1 MKKKFV
7 ALICG
12 RAGSK
17 GLKNKNIKNFDG
29 KPLIAWSIL
38 LAKKIKEIDRVIVST
53 ESKKIANIA
62 RKYGAEIP
70 FVRPKKLSF
79 GNSPEWKVWRHA
91 VNFLKKQKEKIAG
104 IIVLP
109 PTEPFCTVKDIRK
122 CIKLFKRY
130 HHTTICVTNPH
141 RNPFFN
147 MVIKKNG
154 FFKLVNF
161 KKKIEIRQLA
171 PKVYDMTTICFI
183 LKPEIIIKNNFL
195 FDDKVVGFSV
205 PKNRSVDIDDKY
217 DFHYA
222 LLLKKKRFF

>member
-1 MKKKFV
+1 
-7 ALICG
+7 
-12 RAGSK
+12 
-17 GLKNKNIKNFDG
+17 
-29 KPLIAWSIL
+29 
-38 LAKKIKEIDRVIVST
+38 
-53 ESKKIANIA
+53 
-62 RKYGAEIP
+62 
-70 FVRPKKLSF
+70 
-79 GNSPEWKVWRHA
+79 
-91 VNFLKKQKEKIAG
+91 
-104 IIVLP
+104 
-109 PTEPFCTVKDIRK
+109 
-122 CIKLFKRY
+122 
-130 HHTTICVTNPH
+130 
-141 RNPFFN
+141 